1 MIYEDDEEIS
11 LTPALRAE
19 RRKNEWKH
27 AKRHAQIL
35 IDQDYELDKPL
46 HYYAKTR
53 PEFYYQRTNKTNNKG
68 KHRTA
73 YGNYNPQKNWQTS
86 DKRKLNNFENQIKE
100 LFDIEENF

>member
-1 MIYEDDEEIS
+1 MIYENNEEIS

-19 RRKNEWKH
+19 RRKNDWKH

-46 HYYAKTR
+46 HYYSKTR
-53 PEFYYQRTNKTNNKG
+53 PEFYYQRRNKTNNKG

-73 YGNYNPQKNWQTS
+73 YGNYNNPKNWSTA
-86 DKRKLNNFENQIKE
+86 DKRKIENMTSQINDLE
-100 LFDIEENF
+100 T

>member
-1 MIYEDDEEIS
+1 MIYENDEKINSIS
-11 LTPALRAE
+11 TLRAE
-19 RRKNEWKH
+19 RRKNDWKH

-35 IDQDYELDKPL
+35 LDQDYELDKPL
-46 HYYAKTR
+46 HYYSKTR

-86 DKRKLNNFENQIKE
+86 DKRKLNNFENQIEE
-100 LFDIEENF
+100 LFDIEEDF

>member
-1 MIYEDDEEIS
+1 MNDKEFNI
-11 LTPALRAE
+11 TPALRAE
-19 RRKNEWKH
+19 RRKNDWKH

-35 IDQDYELDKPL
+35 IDQDYELNKPL
-46 HYYAKTR
+46 HYYSKTR

-86 DKRKLNNFENQIKE
+86 DKRKLNNFENQIEE
-100 LFDIEENF
+100 LFDTEENF

>member
-1 MIYEDDEEIS
+1 MNDEEFNITS
-11 LTPALRAE
+11 ALRAE
-19 RRKNEWKH
+19 RRKNDWKH

-35 IDQDYELDKPL
+35 IDQNCELGKPL
-46 HYYAKTR
+46 HYYVKTR

-86 DKRKLNNFENQIKE
+86 DKRKLNNFENQIEE
-100 LFDIEENF
+100 LFDN